1 MHRPTSK
8 TEIDHEL
15 HQIKHQQEAPDR
27 HRRRHRDGRW
37 CWRPHSAG
45 GKTKAAA
52 GEGDG
57 HGHGTHTEAKGHGDG
72 EHHGKADGKGHDDDK
87 GHADGEHH
95 EKSESKGTNG
105 GSLFKEGDFGLEAL
119 LAEDGGEP
127 RLRVW
132 MFDKDKPLPQSAAT
146 VAATITRPTGEKQT
160 LSFIQEK
167 DGWVSRE
174 SVAEPHAFDIEIIAQ
189 KGNEPFMFVMSKEEG
204 KVELTDAQI
213 KAAAIGVDS
222 ASAASIKSALLLPGE
237 IRLNEDR
244 HLARGSTPCWRGGK
258 R

>member
-1 MHRPTSK
+1 MNSIKSSISK
-8 TEIDHEL
+8 
-15 HQIKHQQEAPDR
+15 KHLIAIAVVIAMGVGAGALILQ
-27 HRRRHRDGRW
+27 
-37 CWRPHSAG
+37 G

-95 EKSESKGTNG
+95 EKSESKGANG

-127 RLRVW
+127 RLRIW
-132 MFDKDKPLPQSAAT
+132 MFDKDKSLPQSAAT
-146 VAATITRPTGEKQT
+146 VAATVTRPTGEKQT

-174 SVAEPHAFDIEIIAQ
+174 NV
-189 KGNEPFMFVMSKEEG
+189 
-204 KVELTDAQI
+204 
-213 KAAAIGVDS
+213 
-222 ASAASIKSALLLPGE
+222 
-237 IRLNEDR
+237 
-244 HLARGSTPCWRGGK
+244 
-258 R
+258 